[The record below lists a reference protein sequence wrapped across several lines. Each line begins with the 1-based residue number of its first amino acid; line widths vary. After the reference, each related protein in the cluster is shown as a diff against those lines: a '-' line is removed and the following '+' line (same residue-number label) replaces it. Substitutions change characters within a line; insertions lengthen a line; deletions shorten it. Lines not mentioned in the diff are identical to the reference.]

1 MQSEID
7 VILKY
12 GGILFAIL
20 FNYFTVIRAQ
30 SVFAERQNVSKKLI
44 DINTDKIDSMDTR
57 LTIIETE
64 HKNNL
69 CDIRKKK

>member
-20 FNYFTVIRAQ
+20 FNYFTVIKAQ

-44 DINTDKIDSMDTR
+44 DINTDKIDSIDTR
-57 LTIIETE
+57 LIIIETE
-64 HKNNL
+64 HKNKL
-69 CDIRKKK
+69 CDIRKK